1 MRLALLFLAATV
13 AATGPAL
20 AAEEWHVVKD
30 GANAWAYNKGGV
42 FKDEATGSM
51 VARIGRYHGTPQS
64 DGPVT
69 YSFDIRGYR
78 VDCAKAQ
85 VQQRTSE
92 RFTANVAP
100 VAPATLPAEA
110 PWEKAA
116 SGWPLTVKAFVCD
129 GQGLASAVKTPS
141 KVAALATMM
150 TVAQAAAA
158 PATAPTL
165 VTTAT
170 TPSAPEDKL
179 CQDVRTILKKGESV
193 VSPFIAL
200 YANDEERTKVAGLG
214 ALPVEG
220 FAACKIRRDV
230 ARHTR
235 PDERF
240 NTYSCRK
247 AHRSEAEAQA
257 LAADLSKRIDKCLQG
272 GADSVGDEGGRVVK
286 VYEHNVS
293 MYGFPRVRVVH
304 QRDHAVILYIDA
316 RGKY

>member
-1 MRLALLFLAATV
+1 MRLALLLSATFV
-13 AATGPAL
+13 AAVMPAF

-30 GANAWAYNKGGV
+30 GANAWAYDKGGV
-42 FKDEATGSM
+42 LKDEATGSM
-51 VARIGRYHGTPQS
+51 VARVARYHGTPQT
-64 DGPVT
+64 DGAVT

-100 VAPATLPAEA
+100 AAPATLPAQA

-116 SGWPLTVKAFVCD
+116 SGWPLTVKTFVCD
-129 GQGLASAVKTPS
+129 GQGLAGAIKAPS

-150 TVAQAAAA
+150 TVAQTAAA
-158 PATAPTL
+158 PAPASKS
-165 VTTAT
+165 VAMAT

-179 CQDVRTILKKGESV
+179 CQDVRAILSKGASA
-193 VSPFIAL
+193 VSPFMAL

-214 ALPVEG
+214 SLPVEG
-220 FAACKIRRDV
+220 FEACKIRRDT

-240 NTYSCRK
+240 STYYCKKTRL
-247 AHRSEAEAQA
+247 SETEATA
-257 LAADLSKRIDKCLQG
+257 LAADLSKRIDTCLQG
-272 GADSVGDEGGRVVK
+272 GADSVGDEGGRMVK
-286 VYEHNVS
+286 VYEHNVG

-304 QRDHAVILYIDA
+304 QRDHAVMLHIDA
-316 RGKY
+316 QAK